1 MAYSSTNPLALLM
14 DGFASNMPRVFS
26 YQSTHAST
34 DVTVTGFFTG
44 VGENSRGLSAL
55 GLRLGDVIM
64 NRASTD
70 AAIPGRVTMHSVI
83 SATANVLSTS
93 ASSGY
98 AAAYN
103 VTVASAT

>member
-1 MAYSSTNPLALLM
+1 MAYSSTTPLTMLV

-34 DVTVTGFFTG
+34 DITATGFFTG
-44 VGENSRGLSAL
+44 VGENSRGSSPV
-55 GLRLGDVIM
+55 GLRIGDIVM

-70 AAIPGRVTMHSVI
+70 AVIPGRVTMHSVI

-93 ASSGY
+93 ASSGWN
-98 AAAYN
+98 AAYN